1 MASKKKVVESTIEV
15 APVVAENPEV
25 VAENP
30 EAVEVVLKRDLIH
43 WGILYKSGTKLV
55 DVPNLHAGN
64 IAFLRRV
71 GTI

>member
-15 APVVAENPEV
+15 APV

-55 DVPNLHAGN
+55 DVPDLHAGN